1 MAPVLKKKKKP
12 FYGNFGW
19 FNSEI
24 WEYDIKG
31 VFFPQ
36 YVKHEIKVE
45 VDLQGFERQQ
55 ETSSRL
61 FS

>member
-1 MAPVLKKKKKP
+1 METLDDLTLK
-12 FYGNFGW
+12 FGNMI
-19 FNSEI
+19 SKE
-24 WEYDIKG
+24 
-31 VFFPQ
+31 FFFSQ

>member
-1 MAPVLKKKKKP
+1 MKVALEGKQR
-12 FYGNFGW
+12 G
-19 FNSEI
+19 
-24 WEYDIKG
+24 
-31 VFFPQ
+31 FFPQ